1 VLTIQAYGVYVPGNH
16 FKPRL
21 IFENVVEVPYGAPL
35 NEVENHTTAM
45 EKHSSSIAADSI
57 KKICLNVFTCK
68 ATPAAAKAK

>member
-1 VLTIQAYGVYVPGNH
+1 MKL
-16 FKPRL
+16 KM
-21 IFENVVEVPYGAPL
+21 
-35 NEVENHTTAM
+35 TAI